1 MSNVSS
7 NTQSMS
13 GPVSIHGPVGPTPV
27 QAPVSLFLYF
37 ETHLKIV
44 FLAAIFNPWTVV
56 RKIIN
61 VTGLQNRPSPKP
73 SFPMK
78 TDETFPLD

>member
-13 GPVSIHGPVGPTPV
+13 GPVSIHGPVGPPGK
-27 QAPVSLFLYF
+27 PRFPCFFYF

-56 RKIIN
+56 REIIN